1 MISPCSV
8 LYQCFS
14 SLFGGGEA
22 HGRCTGLR
30 ADELLPQ
37 VRRSHSSSH
46 TQTIPR
52 APSCRL
58 TRRRHADR
66 MGGHTKVIQ
75 QHTEAHKP
83 YWWLVRVL
91 AVGQRP
97 YPSYHI
103 PRSPGGALFMISV
116 AWNVVWSSIG
126 AHTRPTGP
134 MWMRDLCDHYSLPTH
149 VQHLGMVML
158 AHHGTK

>member
-37 VRRSHSSSH
+37 VRWSHSSSH

-52 APSCRL
+52 APSCCL

-91 AVGQRP
+91 AVGHSP
-97 YPSYHI
+97 YPSYHS

-116 AWNVVWSSIG
+116 AWNVVWSCTG
-126 AHTRPTGP
+126 AASEPTRAQRVRCGCVTCATTTHCPP
-134 MWMRDLCDHYSLPTH
+134 MSST
-149 VQHLGMVML
+149 
-158 AHHGTK
+158 